1 MDGCYRGKNMVVMEV
16 SGASKEEEGDGMYM
30 SV

>member
-1 MDGCYRGKNMVVMEV
+1 MDGCYIGNNMVVMEV